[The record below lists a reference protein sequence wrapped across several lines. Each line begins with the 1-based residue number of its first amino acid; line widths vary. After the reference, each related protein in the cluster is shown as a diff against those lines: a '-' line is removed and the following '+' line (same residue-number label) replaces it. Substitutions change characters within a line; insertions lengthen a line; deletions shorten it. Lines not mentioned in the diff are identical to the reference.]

1 MRRFMMIAVLLGSV
15 MAIGASQAKADHRHG
30 GSNFGISVS
39 YGNGFN
45 GYGGGYGGGYGRPYG
60 GGYGHVHGYGYGYG
74 GGYGGFPVYRPVQV
88 YSAPVY
94 GVGIYS
100 GPVYGGGYGGYG
112 GYRGHRHCH

>member
-45 GYGGGYGGGYGRPYG
+45 GYGGGYGRPYG
-60 GGYGHVHGYGYGYG
+60 GGYGHGHGHGYGYGYGYG